1 MTVLPAPNPVSAPR
15 TGRRSVLLALGALG
29 IAGLLPACSPEEP
42 EPVGP
47 APITEV
53 GAEAESPSGEFTAVI
68 DTAGDS
74 VGVLLR
80 DASGQDIWG
89 DDYGYSRAEPPA
101 LLWELEAD
109 VLWVI
114 DPAVLGEDGDGGER
128 GSGQGEQARIAPR
141 AEGGWIKEPAQEL
154 PEEIA
159 ERL

>member
-1 MTVLPAPNPVSAPR
+1 MTVLLAATPALH
-15 TGRRSVLLALGALG
+15 TGRRSVLIALGAAG
-29 IAGLLPACSPEEP
+29 IAGLLLACSPEEP

-101 LLWELEAD
+101 LLWEAEAD
-109 VLWVI
+109 VLWVVPGDHVAG
-114 DPAVLGEDGDGGER
+114 DPAGEFF
-128 GSGQGEQARIAPR
+128 RIVPR
-141 AEGGWIKEPAQEL
+141 AEGGWSKERASEL

-159 ERL
+159 ARL

>member
-1 MTVLPAPNPVSAPR
+1 MVPSSPLAPGPGAS
-15 TGRRSVLLALGALG
+15 RRSLLLGLAAVGL
-29 IAGLLPACSPEEP
+29 AGLLAACAEQDP

-53 GAEAESPSGEFTAVI
+53 GAEVASPSGEYTAVI
-68 DTAGDS
+68 DAAGDS

-80 DASGQDIWG
+80 DASGQDVWG
-89 DDYGYSRAEPPA
+89 DDYGYSRTEPPA
-101 LLWELEAD
+101 LLWEAEAD

-128 GSGQGEQARIAPR
+128 GSGQGEHARIAPR

>member
-1 MTVLPAPNPVSAPR
+1 MPPSSIPPIGPGAS
-15 TGRRSVLLALGALG
+15 RRLLLLGLAAVG
-29 IAGLLPACSPEEP
+29 IAGLLPACAGQGP

-53 GAEAESPSGEFTAVI
+53 GAEVASPSGKYTAVI
-68 DTAGDS
+68 DAAGDS

-80 DASGQDIWG
+80 EAGQDVWG

-101 LLWELEAD
+101 LLWEAEAD

-114 DPAVLGEDGDGGER
+114 PSDHAPGGP
-128 GSGQGEQARIAPR
+128 GGGIFRIAPR
-141 AEGGWIKEPAQEL
+141 AEGGWSKEPAAEL

-159 ERL
+159 ARL